1 MERFTQIKLLAFDR
15 VAFAHSL
22 TAENYRYELDA
33 QGYSI
38 YGPTPENG
46 GVLEIGFVEQNPI
59 LLKGADGTFRVGENC
74 IFILPP
80 GSRFSVETEKPG
92 IHRHTTA
99 EFLIRAECTPN
110 DILRSPAEGVVT
122 LPLVIPPCPGS
133 GEVFSL
139 IRSIA
144 VADRAQLHRGW
155 FAECADFMLL
165 LSKLTA
171 LAAADRDTVTPA
183 CRRYCQRA
191 KTFITENISRH
202 LTVGEIA
209 EHLGISKNYLTSIFG
224 RSEGVSVTEYANRSK
239 LSYMLELMR
248 RYDYTVAEASAHV
261 GFRDA
266 DYVSRLFKKYY
277 GVTVSQYRNAMD
289 RKG

>member
-22 TAENYRYELDA
+22 TAENYRYQLDA

-92 IHRHTTA
+92 THRHTTA
-99 EFLIRAECTPN
+99 EFLIRAECTSA
-110 DILRSPAEGVVT
+110 DTLRSPTEGVVT
-122 LPLVIPPCPGS
+122 LPLVIPPCSGS
-133 GEVFSL
+133 GEVFAL

-144 VADRAQLHRGW
+144 VAKTAQLERSW

-165 LSKLTA
+165 LSRLCALTDQ
-171 LAAADRDTVTPA
+171 AASPGIQ
-183 CRRYCQRA
+183 RYCERA
-191 KTFITENISRH
+191 KTFVSRNISRS

-209 EHLGISKNYLTSIFG
+209 GHLGISKNYLTNVFK
-224 RSEGVSVTEYANRSK
+224 EGEGIPLTEYISRCK
-239 LSYMLELMR
+239 LNHMTELMR
-248 RYDYTVAEASAHV
+248 RYGYSLAQAAEHV
-261 GFRDA
+261 GYGDPN
-266 DYVSRLFKKYY
+266 YVSRLFKKYY
-277 GVTVSQYRNAMD
+277 GATVTRYLKEHA
-289 RKG
+289 